1 MPSRRSSR
9 ARLCATRATLVA
21 SVSTLVA
28 LSLSDLVPRVAAQSI
43 THQGSGEGAGL
54 TGPTSSTAAA
64 GYSCD
69 PNTCKLPSCQ
79 CASTSPP
86 GGLSPQDVPQF
97 VTFTADDAIQ
107 SYTLEVLD
115 YFLARRKNPNGCS
128 PKMTYFNSLTYSNYS
143 MVTDWYVAGNEI
155 ADHTMTH
162 VGSPNASE
170 IYGNLRALNAFA
182 GIPMKDIT
190 GFRAPMLN
198 WTTETLKLLHDAN
211 FVYDSS
217 ATSSIPANASG
228 TDAYWPYTLDN
239 GLANDCLVVEGA
251 CKGQLKLPGLWE
263 IPMYAIFEKNDPAK
277 IHLMD
282 PWLEGSESA
291 VLEWMK
297 DSFLSH
303 YNGNRAP
310 FGLYSHPIHLAVGY
324 PGVKD
329 PVSTRAMIQNFLDW
343 VQAFPNVWIVSNQQM
358 MAWLQNP
365 VKNSDIGSVDALGCK
380 TPDVPSDAKLCNG
393 IPQNEIGLLN
403 RCPFEDFPWQTCYY
417 CPATEPTPE
426 NPVPPP
432 RSGDT
437 RHTLPA
443 NCSTAFFNPQT
454 NECLCSS
461 SACAFTDST
470 KPIGNYST
478 NLGGDGTGG
487 VDANG
492 NPTATR
498 ATAAERTAPVKQN
511 GGASKFSASSSS
523 VAALAFVGLG
533 SAILMVAA

>member
-1 MPSRRSSR
+1 MTRNRLVSTRSS
-9 ARLCATRATLVA
+9 ASPILLCSLLL
-21 SVSTLVA
+21 SSTLHSSFNPLIPV
-28 LSLSDLVPRVAAQSI
+28 SAQSV
-43 THQGSGEGAGL
+43 TAQGSGEGAGL
-54 TGPTSSTAAA
+54 TGPTSSTEAA

-69 PNTCKLPSCQ
+69 PNTCRLPSCQ

-107 SYTLEVLD
+107 SYTIEVLD

-143 MVTDWYVAGNEI
+143 MVTEWYVAGNEI

-182 GIPMKDIT
+182 GIPMKDIS

-239 GLANDCLVVEGA
+239 GLANDCLVVTDG

-263 IPMYAIFEKNDPAK
+263 IPMYAIFENNDPSK

-282 PWLEGSESA
+282 PWLEGSNDA
-291 VLEWMK
+291 VLQWMK

-324 PGVKD
+324 PGITD
-329 PVSTRAMIQNFLDW
+329 PVSTRQMIQNFLDW
-343 VQAFPNVWIVSNQQM
+343 VQTFPNVWIVSNQQM
-358 MAWLQNP
+358 MEWIRNP
-365 VKNSDIGSVDALGCK
+365 VKNSEISSVEALGCK
-380 TPDVPSDAKLCNG
+380 TPDVPKDAKLCNG
-393 IPQNEIGLLN
+393 IPQNEAGLLN

-417 CPATEPTPE
+417 CPAVEPTPD

-432 RSGDT
+432 ASGDT
-437 RHTLPA
+437 RHTLPS
-443 NCSTAFFNPQT
+443 NCSTPFFNPQT
-454 NECLCSS
+454 NECLCKDGDAS
-461 SACAFTDST
+461 CAFTDDT
-470 KPIGNYST
+470 RPIGNYSS
-478 NLGGDGTGG
+478 NLGGEDGGNSSAGG
-487 VDANG
+487 KG
-492 NPTATR
+492 TATR

-511 GGASKFSASSSS
+511 GSSSLS
-523 VAALAFVGLG
+523 VSIMAGLVGLG
-533 SAILMVAA
+533 FTLIFA